1 MLARLKSGL
10 KSRAA
15 LVIDGLQISALALG
29 SSASLAFGKLFAALV
44 FAALAIGI
52 ACRFWRRRSAPAAP
66 VVRPLWI
73 TLVSGGLAVIGSAAV
88 VEAVNLP
95 VRFDQSGFEKSNWL
109 MIIAMILVFY
119 WILSAILA
127 RLSARRVSGTTI
139 TTHE

>member
-1 MLARLKSGL
+1 MSAV
-10 KSRAA
+10 
-15 LVIDGLQISALALG
+15 LVNCTACGQ
-29 SSASLAFGKLFAALV
+29 SLAPSSRFCDECGTPNAAIQ
-44 FAALAIGI
+44 AAP
-52 ACRFWRRRSAPAAP
+52 APAAP

-127 RLSARRVSGTTI
+127 RLSARRVGGTTI